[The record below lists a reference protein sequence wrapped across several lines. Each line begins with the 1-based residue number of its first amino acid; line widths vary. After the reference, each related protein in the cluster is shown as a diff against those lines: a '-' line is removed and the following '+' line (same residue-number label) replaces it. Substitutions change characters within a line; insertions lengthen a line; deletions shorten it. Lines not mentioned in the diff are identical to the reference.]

1 MVTKRLKG
9 RQRKKHTEYEAKTE
23 RLRGRQGQRLQS
35 ITGRGRERKKETGD
49 IQKMRQKQ
57 RGGEGRQRQETYR
70 K

>member
-1 MVTKRLKG
+1 VGEKEIYGDRE
-9 RQRKKHTEYEAKTE
+9 EYEVKTK

-35 ITGRGRERKKETGD
+35 ITGRRRERKKETGD